1 MEKKKQQIITFS
13 DLVSLV
19 KIDENT
25 ENVLKNNLSKSSE
38 YKGLVQDKYEA
49 YLKIKELL
57 PSSASFFNIPLYISA
72 YVTFLFSILS
82 ICVLMFSITPL
93 IALSSISCIFCIF
106 YSYSTYH
113 KLKGY
118 ANYKFPHLP
127 KIVNSLNANDMLNTL
142 RLHSTK
148 TDVNNLPNPNSFI
161 YKIVS
166 KINFGSLYSCNS
178 KILEKFSELSY
189 VPSDYSSRKQKKIEK
204 ANRFMELLTFFNQT
218 KIPDN
223 KLGFFYKNLYLTYLP
238 FIAVYLTALFK
249 YDSSYIAYAGFY
261 AIFFIVFNL
270 FLNYFF
276 LNKKEDPSLLDY
288 YLKKE
293 ELHKFIALP
302 QLKESLIIIGLVEPE
317 FFLSL
322 RKDLDVDDLIK
333 LIKNLD
339 ENKQNQVITSL
350 TKIINTPLKE
360 YENPLIFN

>member
-1 MEKKKQQIITFS
+1 MEKEKQQIITFS

-19 KIDENT
+19 KIDETT
-25 ENVLKNNLSKSSE
+25 ENVLKNNMNKSSE
-38 YKGLVQDKYEA
+38 YKGLIQDKYEA

-57 PSSASFFNIPLYISA
+57 PSSPSFFNIPLYISA

-161 YKIVS
+161 YKLAS
-166 KINFGSLYSCNS
+166 KINFGFLYSCNS
-178 KILEKFSELSY
+178 AILNKFTALSC
-189 VPSDYSSRKQKKIEK
+189 VSDYSSRRNKRIEK
-204 ANRFMELLTFFNQT
+204 SNRFMELLIFFNQT
-218 KIPDN
+218 KISDN

-249 YDSSYIAYAGFY
+249 YNSTYIPYAGIY
-261 AIFFIVFNL
+261 AIFFIAFNL
-270 FLNYFF
+270 FLNSFF

-302 QLKESLIIIGLVEPE
+302 QFKESLIIIGLVEPE

-360 YENPLIFN
+360 YENPPIFN